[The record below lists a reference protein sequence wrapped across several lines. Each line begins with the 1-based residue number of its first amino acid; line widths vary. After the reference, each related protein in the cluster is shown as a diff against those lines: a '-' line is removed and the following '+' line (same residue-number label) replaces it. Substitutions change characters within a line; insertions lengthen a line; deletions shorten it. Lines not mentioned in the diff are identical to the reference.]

1 MKIDKTIREFC
12 LVNGTWF
19 YVPGG
24 FWERRR
30 VATGAEAADLNR
42 EG

>member
-1 MKIDKTIREFC
+1 MQMIIKGEFTKYA
-12 LVNGTWF
+12 GTWF

-30 VATGAEAADLNR
+30 KATLNEIDVHGL